1 MHANKER
8 GRPNCIVITKAS
20 DLESHPLSSPETL
33 EGFTDL
39 KLVLEQTSLSRS
51 TIYREIASGRFP
63 KQHKLSP
70 GRVGWLRSE
79 IAAWMAARAAG
90 GQL

>member
-1 MHANKER
+1 MHARKETR
-8 GRPNCIVITKAS
+8 GHLNTVTTKSAG
-20 DLESHPLSSPETL
+20 DLESHPSSPDTL

-39 KLVLEQTSLSRS
+39 KRVLEQTLLSRS
-51 TIYREIASGRFP
+51 TVYREIGRGRFP
-63 KQHKLSP
+63 KPHKLSL

-79 IAAWMAARAAG
+79 IAAWMAARAG